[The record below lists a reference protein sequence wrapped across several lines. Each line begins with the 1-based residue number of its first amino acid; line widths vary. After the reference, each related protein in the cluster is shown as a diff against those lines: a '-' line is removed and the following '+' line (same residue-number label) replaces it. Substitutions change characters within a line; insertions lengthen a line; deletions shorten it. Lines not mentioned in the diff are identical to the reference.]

1 MTTGKILK
9 HLSSIA
15 NDVVQRCAL
24 TVGVSVE
31 ELVEEFESFVWKN
44 NGDDD
49 EDVHGSY
56 GEGYS
61 RRLVE
66 YCSGKAVKEFC
77 QKVDQTIADGSFARF
92 TFDLMLAWELPSSA
106 HEEARTENVGKE
118 REDKKMPPKATLEQD
133 DISLFYSDIMPL
145 LVDNEPS
152 VGEDAFVW
160 FGSLVVLVTDVVN
173 GGFTFEAL
181 TASTRNR
188 LHFPAYDKFL
198 KEIDKC
204 MKHLQ
209 KQETPSGVELGDDE
223 FILHV
228 EGTASSNRVIRHIGG
243 TSWPGRLTLTN
254 YALYF
259 EASGVITYEDALKI
273 DFSKDIE
280 QSVKPI
286 ATGPWGAPL
295 FDKAIVYESSE
306 LSEGIVIEFPEIT
319 SSTRRD
325 HWLAL
330 TREILLLHQFLSTF
344 DVKCPIQAWEMHA
357 RTILSTVRLH
367 AAREMLRISPPE
379 PTKFLIFALFDKI
392 PKGDYV
398 LEKIAESLKTVSSG
412 HSCSASSL
420 LRRMNVREAIISS
433 LEEEITKESL
443 RGPLDNI
450 TSLET
455 AINKARE
462 EENES
467 AVAKATTE
475 GLKEEG
481 IAESTLVLMEL
492 LKPVKNLLP
501 WFQEILMWERP
512 VATLNVMASAL
523 MIAYKEWIGKGIAV
537 FLFWVVGYMVQ
548 ARRNRLGERCN
559 EIVVCK
565 ASDKSVRESVV
576 SAQYGL
582 LSVYELVQEAN
593 IALLKIQSIFLS
605 KAPKHADM
613 VMVALIGLGVIAAVI
628 PTKYFI
634 MGMILYCFIMTS
646 KIGQRFGNNQGN
658 RRLKEWW
665 DSIPV
670 IPVRVVNE
678 MPDSEPSTST

>member
-1 MTTGKILK
+1 MATRIK

-15 NDVVQRCAL
+15 NDVVQRCAEK
-24 TVGVSVE
+24 VGSSVE
-31 ELVEEFESFVWKN
+31 ELVEEFESVVWN
-44 NGDDD
+44 NN
-49 EDVHGSY
+49 EEQQGSY

-61 RRLVE
+61 RRFVE

-77 QKVDQTIADGSFARF
+77 QKVDDKIADGSFARF
-92 TFDLMLAWELPSSA
+92 TFDVMLAWEMPSSA
-106 HEEARTENVGKE
+106 DEEACTENIAKE
-118 REDKKMPPKATLEQD
+118 REDRKIPLKETSEQD
-133 DISLFYSDIMPL
+133 DIPLFYSDIMPL

-160 FGSLVVLVTDVVN
+160 FGSLVPLVCDVVN
-173 GGFTFEAL
+173 GRFTFETL
-181 TASTRNR
+181 TVSTMNR
-188 LHFPAYDKFL
+188 LHFPAYDKFF
-198 KEIDKC
+198 KEIDKSI
-204 MKHLQ
+204 KHLQ
-209 KQETPSGVELGDDE
+209 KQATPKGVELGDDE

-228 EGTASSNRVIRHIGG
+228 EGTAGSQRVIRHIGG

-280 QSVKPI
+280 QSVKPA

-306 LSEGIVIEFPEIT
+306 LSEGIVLEFPEMT

-330 TREILLLHQFLSTF
+330 TKEILLLHKFLSTF
-344 DVKCPIQAWEMHA
+344 NVKCPIHAWGMHA
-357 RTILSTVRLH
+357 RTILSIIRLH
-367 AAREMLRISPPE
+367 AAREMLRISPPD
-379 PTKFLIFALFDKI
+379 PTKFLIFALFDEI

-398 LEKIAESLKTVSSG
+398 LEKLAGSLKTVNPG

-433 LEEEITKESL
+433 EVEVRKESL
-443 RGPLDNI
+443 RAPTDDI
-450 TSLET
+450 TSLES

-462 EENES
+462 EEKEI
-467 AVAKATTE
+467 AVAKASTE

-481 IAESTLVLMEL
+481 MTDSTVVLIEL
-492 LKPVKNLLP
+492 LKPLKNVLP
-501 WFQEILMWERP
+501 LFQEILMWERP
-512 VATLNVMASAL
+512 AITLSVMAAAL
-523 MIAYKEWIGKGIAV
+523 MIAYREWVGKGIAIL
-537 FLFWVVGYMVQ
+537 LFWVVGEMLW
-548 ARRNRLGERCN
+548 ARKNRLNERCD

-565 ASDKSVRESVV
+565 ASDKSTRESVV
-576 SAQYGL
+576 SAQHGL
-582 LSVYELVQEAN
+582 RSVYELVQTAN
-593 IALLKIQSIFLS
+593 ISLLKLQSIFLS
-605 KAPKHADM
+605 KARKHADM
-613 VMVALIGLGVIAAVI
+613 VMIALSGLAVILAVI

-634 MGMILYCFIMTS
+634 MGIILYCFTMTS
-646 KIGQRFGNNQGN
+646 KVGQKLGRNQGN

-670 IPVRVVNE
+670 IPVRVVDKVPE
-678 MPDSEPSTST
+678 CSTYTT